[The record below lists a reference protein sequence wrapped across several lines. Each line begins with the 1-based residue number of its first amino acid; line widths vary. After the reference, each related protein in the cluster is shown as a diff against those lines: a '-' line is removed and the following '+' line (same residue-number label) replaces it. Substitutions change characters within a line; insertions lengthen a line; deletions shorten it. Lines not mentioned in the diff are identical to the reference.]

1 MNESTDRWKG
11 ERRMEGEKRRGGR
24 YRDVKTSVKKEK
36 KGKRGEERKERIGGE
51 KR

>member
-1 MNESTDRWKG
+1 M
-11 ERRMEGEKRRGGR
+11 ERREEDGGRGEERR
-24 YRDVKTSVKKEK
+24 YRDVKTSVKKEN